1 MHGILIVLL
10 SFKLYKE
17 MAMKSV
23 FLGVGKCTYIYFAGC
38 FYCSFISDLTIKTVL
53 LWRLEWEN
61 TTIVWV
67 ELLKAM

>member
-1 MHGILIVLL
+1 
-10 SFKLYKE
+10 